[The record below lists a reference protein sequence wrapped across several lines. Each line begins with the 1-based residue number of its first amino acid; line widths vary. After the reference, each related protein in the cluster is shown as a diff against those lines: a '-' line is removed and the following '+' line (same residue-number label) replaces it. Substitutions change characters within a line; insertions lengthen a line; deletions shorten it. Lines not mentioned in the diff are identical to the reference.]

1 MTGKLFMVFVTA
13 GSGAAGRKRYWVL
26 GERNVRNWGMEHLKI
41 RTRKGKT
48 KICEITANKN

>member
-1 MTGKLFMVFVTA
+1 MVFVTA